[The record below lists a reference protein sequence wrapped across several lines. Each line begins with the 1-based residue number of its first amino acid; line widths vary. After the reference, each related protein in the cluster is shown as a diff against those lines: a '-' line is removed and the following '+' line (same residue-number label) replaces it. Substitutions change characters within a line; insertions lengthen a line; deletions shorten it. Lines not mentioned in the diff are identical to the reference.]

1 MCIVLG
7 DVKTEKFEEELR
19 LRELMDFGG
28 EKGFPFCLGIWRKL
42 FLLDSLT
49 FKMKYLASAWEFH
62 LDFKAD

>member
-28 EKGFPFCLGIWRKL
+28 EKGFPFCLGI
-42 FLLDSLT
+42 
-49 FKMKYLASAWEFH
+49 
-62 LDFKAD
+62 